1 MTLRDQAILAL
12 SKVIDPELRK
22 PITELGMVGEIT
34 GSSIAIKLT
43 VPTCPSAQSIRA
55 EAQEA
60 VESLGLTAE
69 LTVMTQ
75 EERDALK
82 VQLRAGK
89 APRTNP
95 FNEDTLTKVFL
106 VGSGKGGVG
115 KSTLT
120 ANLAVA
126 LADQGFAVG
135 LIDADIFGYSI
146 PGQLGITDKPTQL
159 DEMILPP
166 VAYGVKVISI
176 GMFVDGSQA
185 VAWRGPM
192 LHRTIE
198 QFLKDV
204 FWGQLD
210 FLLIDMPP
218 GTGDV
223 AISLGQAL
231 PTAKSLVITT
241 PQEAAAEVALRSGAL
256 GIQTGQ
262 AVFGVIENM
271 SWLEQNDGSRLELFG
286 SGGGQAVATHLETT
300 LLGQIP
306 MSVALRIGSDKGKP
320 VVLGNPADPAAI
332 EITKLAKKI
341 SEAKLNL
348 KGKRLPLA

>member
-1 MTLRDQAILAL
+1 MTSRDEALAAL
-12 SKVIDPELRK
+12 AKVIDPELRK

-34 GSSIAIKLT
+34 GNSIAIKLT
-43 VPTCPSAQSIRA
+43 VPTCPSAEAIRA
-55 EAQEA
+55 EAQAA
-60 VESLGLTAE
+60 VDSLGLTAE

-75 EERDALK
+75 AERDELK
-82 VQLRAGK
+82 AKLRAGK
-89 APRTNP
+89 PPRTNP
-95 FNEDTLTKVFL
+95 FDENTLTRVFL

-120 ANLAVA
+120 ANLAVS
-126 LADQGFAVG
+126 LADQGFSVG

-146 PGQLGITDKPTQL
+146 PGQLGITEKPTQL

-166 VAYGVKVISI
+166 VAFGVKVISI

-231 PTAKSLVITT
+231 PTARSLVITT
-241 PQEAAAEVALRSGAL
+241 PQEAAAEVALRSGAV

-262 AVFGVIENM
+262 TVFGVIENM
-271 SWLEQNDGSRLELFG
+271 SWLVQPDGSRLEIFG
-286 SGGGQAVATHLETT
+286 NGGGLAVAKHLDTE
-300 LLGQIP
+300 LIGQVPISMP
-306 MSVALRIGSDKGKP
+306 LRVGSDSGKP
-320 VVLGNPADPAAI
+320 VVIDSPEDPAAI

-341 SEAKLNL
+341 AESKLDL

>member
-1 MTLRDQAILAL
+1 MTSLDSALAAL
-12 SKVIDPELRK
+12 ASVIDPELRR
-22 PITELGMVGEIT
+22 PITELGMVGDLSGDTID
-34 GSSIAIKLT
+34 IKLT
-43 VPTCPSAQSIRA
+43 IPTCPAAKQI
-55 EAQEA
+55 EAAANQA
-60 VESLGLTAE
+60 VASLGLTVN
-69 LTVMTQ
+69 LTAMNQ
-75 EERDALK
+75 DERDALK
-82 VQLRAGK
+82 LQLRAGR

-95 FNEDTLTKVFL
+95 FDENSVTRIFL

-126 LADQGFAVG
+126 LADLGFSVG

-146 PGQLGITDKPTQL
+146 PGQLGITEKPTQL

-166 VAYGVKVISI
+166 VAFGVKVISI

-192 LHRTIE
+192 LHRTVE

-223 AISLGQAL
+223 AISLGQNL
-231 PTAKSLVITT
+231 PTAKSLVVTT
-241 PQEAAAEVALRSGAL
+241 PQTAAAEVALRSGAL
-256 GIQTGQ
+256 GLQTGQ

-271 SWLEQNDGSRLELFG
+271 SWLENSDGSRLEIFG
-286 SGGGQAVATHLETT
+286 NGGGEAVAQHLESS
-300 LLGQIP
+300 LLGQVPI
-306 MSVALRIGSDKGKP
+306 SVSLREGSDQGKP
-320 VVLGNPADPAAI
+320 VVLENPEDPAAVAI
-332 EITKLAKKI
+332 KNLAKKMA
-341 SEAKLNL
+341 EVKLDL
-348 KGKRLPLA
+348 KGKTIPMA

>member
-95 FNEDTLTKVFL
+95 FNEDSLTKVFL

-120 ANLAVA
+120 ANLAVS
-126 LADQGFAVG
+126 LADQGFSVG

-262 AVFGVIENM
+262 SVFGVIENM
-271 SWLEQNDGSRLELFG
+271 SWLEQNDGSRFELFG

-320 VVLGNPADPAAI
+320 VVLENPADPAAI

>member
-1 MTLRDQAILAL
+1 MTSRDEALAAL
-12 SKVIDPELRK
+12 AKVIDPELRK

-34 GSSIAIKLT
+34 GTRIAIKLT
-43 VPTCPSAQSIRA
+43 VPTCPAAQAIRA
-55 EAQEA
+55 EAQAA
-60 VESLGLTAE
+60 VDSLGLTAE

-75 EERDALK
+75 DERNELK
-82 VQLRAGK
+82 EKLRAGK
-89 APRTNP
+89 PPRTNP
-95 FNEDTLTKVFL
+95 FDENTLTRIFL

-126 LADQGFAVG
+126 LADQGLSVG

-146 PGQLGITDKPTQL
+146 PGQLGIKDKPTQL

-166 VAYGVKVISI
+166 VAFGVKVISI

-231 PTAKSLVITT
+231 PTARSIVITT
-241 PQEAAAEVALRSGAL
+241 PQEAAAEVALRSGAV

-262 AVFGVIENM
+262 TVFGVIENM
-271 SWLEQNDGSRLELFG
+271 SWLVQPDGSRLEIFG
-286 SGGGQAVATHLETT
+286 NGGGLAVAKHLETE
-300 LLGQIP
+300 LIGQIP
-306 MSVALRIGSDKGKP
+306 ISVPLRVGSDEGKP
-320 VVLGNPADPAAI
+320 VVLQNPDDPAAI
-332 EITKLAKKI
+332 EIRKLAKKI
-341 SEAKLNL
+341 AESKLDL

>member
-1 MTLRDQAILAL
+1 MTSRAEALAAL
-12 SKVIDPELRK
+12 AKVIDPELRK
-22 PITELGMVGEIT
+22 PITELGMVGELS
-34 GSSIAIKLT
+34 GSTIDIKLT
-43 VPTCPSAQSIRA
+43 IPTCPAAKQIES
-55 EAQEA
+55 EANQA
-60 VESLGLTAE
+60 IAALGLTVN
-69 LTVMTQ
+69 LTSMSQ
-75 EERDALK
+75 DERNALK
-82 VQLRAGK
+82 LQLRAGK

-95 FNEDTLTKVFL
+95 FDENTLTRVFL

-126 LADQGFAVG
+126 LAAEGFAVG

-146 PGQLGITDKPTQL
+146 PGQLGIRDKPTQL

-166 VAYGVKVISI
+166 VAFGVKVISI

-231 PTAKSLVITT
+231 PTARSLVVTT
-241 PQEAAAEVALRSGAL
+241 PQEAAAEVALRSGAV

-262 AVFGVIENM
+262 SVFGVIENM
-271 SWLEQNDGSRLELFG
+271 SWLVQPDGSKLELFG
-286 SGGGQAVATHLETT
+286 TGGGEAVAKHLETK
-300 LLGQIP
+300 LLGQVP
-306 MSVALRIGSDKGKP
+306 LSVPLREGSDSGKP
-320 VVLGNPADPAAI
+320 VVLDHPNDPAAL
-332 EITKLAKKI
+332 EITKLAKKMAE
-341 SEAKLNL
+341 SKLDL